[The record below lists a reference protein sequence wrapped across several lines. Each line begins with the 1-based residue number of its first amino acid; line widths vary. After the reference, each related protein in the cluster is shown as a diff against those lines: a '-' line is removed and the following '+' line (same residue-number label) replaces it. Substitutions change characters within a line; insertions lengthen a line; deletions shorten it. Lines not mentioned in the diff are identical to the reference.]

1 MCRRCFDNSVREKQ
15 PYYETVTID
24 KSWTDFQNFA
34 PWYYENWVESWELD
48 KDLFSGENKRY
59 SPETCCFLPQ
69 RLNGW
74 LERIRSIKSGE
85 TLGYSFH
92 SRDLVYNVR
101 IRDSSNTLLH
111 LGYFK
116 NEKEAR
122 LTYIRAKVEQLDD
135 LLNNYK
141 DELSVKTFDKFV
153 ELRNELSEI
162 GYNEQRNF
170 TKEKEIK

>member
-1 MCRRCFDNSVREKQ
+1 M
-15 PYYETVTID
+15 
-24 KSWTDFQNFA
+24 
-34 PWYYENWVESWELD
+34 
-48 KDLFSGENKRY
+48 
-59 SPETCCFLPQ
+59 
-69 RLNGW
+69 
-74 LERIRSIKSGE
+74 
-85 TLGYSFH
+85 
-92 SRDLVYNVR
+92 R